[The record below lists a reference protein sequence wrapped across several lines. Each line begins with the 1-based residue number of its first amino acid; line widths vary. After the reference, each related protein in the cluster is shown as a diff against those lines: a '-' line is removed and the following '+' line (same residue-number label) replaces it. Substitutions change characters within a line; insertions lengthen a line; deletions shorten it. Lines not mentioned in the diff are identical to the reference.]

1 MVVHEITFTTDI
13 NKATS
18 LTTKH
23 FLAEFGKT
31 FTVLHNAISST
42 APHTGDVKPPTK
54 EEDAYRPLRV
64 HHYSSYSTKPK
75 ASSELSLTLDQ
86 LPPAKGTCICA

>member
-1 MVVHEITFTTDI
+1 MKFTFTTDI
-13 NKATS
+13 NEATS

-54 EEDAYRPLRV
+54 EEDVYRPLRV
-64 HHYSSYSTKPK
+64 RHFSSYSTKPK
-75 ASSELSLTLDQ
+75 ASSELSLTSQ
-86 LPPAKGTCICA
+86 LLPAKGTCTCA